1 MKNYKVLI
9 ATVMGLLVSSCIT
22 LAWSG
27 HDVFTFLVA
36 TSIPGFDYQRVV
48 EIRQY
53 TYLEKRAYNE
63 EMYVTED
70 LILTG
75 KARIN
80 IDEDL
85 IRESGIRFLPNQ
97 VVQDGKLPVWAI
109 FLVYACFPD
118 NGMDFVEQSEIL
130 RSLIGDT
137 QANRHG
143 YLKISFFEY
152 LEGDKSFL
160 HFLKISKEAFKNG
173 DEYWGYRFLAYALH
187 YLEDLMQPYHV
198 RPGTVPELI
207 RFIFD
212 KKTRIFL
219 RNAHST
225 YDVYMTFLLH
235 SSKYREEFRQM
246 IRDAKPLILPVSDEQ
261 LIYEAIMYS
270 YSAFFDIHAEVKK
283 VFGQILYERKATIQ
297 DFKRAEEK
305 GELDRLYELTK
316 KLASTLASLAKGVIL
331 KTVPSN

>member
-53 TYLEKRAYNE
+53 TYLEKRAYNGQR
-63 EMYVTED
+63 YVTED
-70 LILTG
+70 LILTD

-85 IRESGIRFLPNQ
+85 VRKSGISFSPNQ
-97 VVQDGKLPVWAI
+97 LVQDGRLPVWAV

-130 RSLIGDT
+130 RNLIGDT
-137 QANRHG
+137 QANRHA
-143 YLKISFFEY
+143 YLKVSFFEY
-152 LEGDKSFL
+152 FEGDKSFL
-160 HFLKISKEAFKNG
+160 HFVRMSREAFKKG

-207 RFIFD
+207 QYIFD
-212 KKTRIFL
+212 PKIRKFL

-225 YDVYMTFLLH
+225 YDRYMTFLLN
-235 SSKYREEFRQM
+235 SSKYKEEFRQM